1 MAAIQF
7 VHQSH
12 YQPMCMHNFFLSYLS
27 SSLMNMLVL
36 QVTDADVGI
45 NSQVRFSFIETEGDG
60 SNRFE
65 IDPETGDVISTASF
79 LGQAGA
85 AFRLTV
91 RATDRNGDRGLTSTK
106 TLLVSCTASI

>member
-1 MAAIQF
+1 
-7 VHQSH
+7 
-12 YQPMCMHNFFLSYLS
+12 MCVF
-27 SSLMNMLVL
+27 

-85 AFRLTV
+85 SFRLTV
-91 RATDRNGDRGLTSTK
+91 RATDRNADRGLTSTK
-106 TLLVSCTASI
+106 TLLVSFTTSDINDCAPDC